1 MFVASSSSSSSSSK
15 ILISRLR
22 RNSDKKYQLHRLF
35 AAGSPALR
43 SIATPISPISH
54 LATFLRSLR
63 SPPCARL
70 SAISPLARPL
80 SSPSPPL
87 PPPRPAFFGPI
98 RRVSFDRDRFIS
110 RFSAGLALIPRLFHL
125 RVVPR
130 RSPSS
135 RFSARDLCALLLY
148 RRIKVHKALFQ

>member
-80 SSPSPPL
+80 SSP
-87 PPPRPAFFGPI
+87 PPRPAFFGPI